1 MIEFAGLAIHEK
13 EHKICME
20 LLNGELAPVINQCEE
35 LNKEIIHRDWIMGF
49 RELVCNKN
57 EELKLARFNNLYQSF
72 IKAYNA
78 LPVSS
83 MSFNGGIEKYINNVE
98 KVKEFVITFKKE
110 FEDYRNNFHNPEIA
124 PQLDV

>member
-1 MIEFAGLAIHEK
+1 MIKFDGLAIHEK

-35 LNKEIIHRDWIMGF
+35 LNKEILHRDFLKGF
-49 RELVCNKN
+49 LKLLCNKN
-57 EELKLARFNNLYQSF
+57 EELKLERYNKLYETF

-98 KVKEFVITFKKE
+98 KVKEFVTTFKKE

>member
-1 MIEFAGLAIHEK
+1 MIEFAGLAINEK

-35 LNKEIIHRDWIMGF
+35 LNKEIKHRDFIKGF
-49 RELVCNKN
+49 LELSCNKN
-57 EELKLARFNNLYQSF
+57 EELKKERYNNLYNSF

-78 LPVSS
+78 LPASS

-98 KVKEFVITFKKE
+98 KVKEFVTTFKKE
-110 FEDYRNNFHNPEIA
+110 FENYRNNFHNPEIA

>member
-1 MIEFAGLAIHEK
+1 MIEFAALAINEK

-20 LLNGELAPVINQCEE
+20 LLNGELAPVINQCAE
-35 LNKEIIHRDWIMGF
+35 LNKEITHCDFIIGF
-49 RELVCNKN
+49 RELSCNKN
-57 EELKLARFNNLYQSF
+57 EELKKARYNNLYNSF

-98 KVKEFVITFKKE
+98 KVKEFVTTFKKE
-110 FEDYRNNFHNPEIA
+110 FENYRNNFHNPEIA
-124 PQLDV
+124 PQLDA

>member
-1 MIEFAGLAIHEK
+1 MIEFAGLAINEK

-20 LLNGELAPVINQCEE
+20 LLNGELAPVINQCEK
-35 LNKEIIHRDWIMGF
+35 LNKEITHRDFIMGF
-49 RELVCNKN
+49 RELTCTKN
-57 EELKLARFNNLYQSF
+57 EELKKERYNNLYNSF

-83 MSFNGGIEKYINNVE
+83 MSFNGGIEKYSNNVE
-98 KVKEFVITFKKE
+98 KVKEFVTTFKKE
-110 FEDYRNNFHNPEIA
+110 FENYRNNFHNPEIA

>member
-1 MIEFAGLAIHEK
+1 MIEFAGLAINEK

-35 LNKEIIHRDWIMGF
+35 LNKEINHRDFIMGF
-49 RELVCNKN
+49 RELSCNKN
-57 EELKLARFNNLYQSF
+57 EELKKERYNNLYSSF

-78 LPVSS
+78 LPASS

-98 KVKEFVITFKKE
+98 KVKEFVTTFKKE
-110 FEDYRNNFHNPEIA
+110 FENYRNNFHNPEIA